1 MQGGLTS
8 RGIAWIM
15 AARPKTL
22 TAAIVPIWG
31 GTALA
36 YAIHEKV
43 QISLSLFAFLSAVF
57 IQIGTNLFN
66 DAIDFDKGTDTHERL
81 GPQRVTQSGL
91 MTSRQVRWGGVV
103 CFVVASL
110 LALPLIYVGGKSI
123 LVIGVLSL
131 IAGYAYTGGP
141 WPLAYLG
148 LGELFVLIFFGG
160 AAVGGMYYLHT
171 GLLDSYAMVASLQVG
186 CLAMVLIAINN
197 LRDSKTDLKAN
208 KKTLAVRFGEVAA
221 KIMISCFI
229 VMPFVLGYFWK
240 KEGLGLAFTLP
251 LFVTPLAA
259 MIIRQI
265 WMTSPSQVYNKFL
278 AQSALL
284 QLSFGALLSVGLWI
298 KS

>member
-1 MQGGLTS
+1 MKVRITS
-8 RGIAWIM
+8 WIM

-22 TAAIVPIWG
+22 TAAIVPIWV

-36 YAIHEKV
+36 YAIHETVRIK
-43 QISLSLFAFLSAVF
+43 LSLLAFLSAVF

-66 DAIDFDKGTDTHERL
+66 DALDFEKGTDTDERL
-81 GPQRVTQSGL
+81 GPKRVTQSGL
-91 MTSRQVRWGGVV
+91 MTSRQVRWGGVI

-110 LALPLIYVGGKSI
+110 LALPLIYAGGKAI
-123 LVIGVLSL
+123 LIIGLFSL

-171 GLLDSYAMVASLQVG
+171 GLFDSYAAVAAVQVG

-197 LRDSKTDLKAN
+197 LRDWKTDLKSN
-208 KKTLAVRFGEVAA
+208 KKTLAVRLGEVAA
-221 KIMISCFI
+221 KVMITC
-229 VMPFVLGYFWK
+229 FVLIPFILGFFWK
-240 KEGLGLAFTLP
+240 TEGFRLAFALP
-251 LFVTPLAA
+251 FFVTPLAVL
-259 MIIRQI
+259 IILQI
-265 WMTSPSQVYNKFL
+265 WNAEPSEAYNKYL

-298 KS
+298 KF